1 MGPKIAYGSGL
12 RDSQARAPEADN
24 GAMSLFGRK
33 DPLADARAF
42 RAAGT
47 VSAERMAHELRS
59 AELFVLFDG
68 EAPSLH
74 PLAVSTPDGYDVLCA
89 FTSAERATQVQHTR
103 PDCKAAITVE
113 ASWLLAT
120 VPHGCGLVIDAGT
133 PQCRWLEPDSV
144 GWLRE
149 EMRRAA

>member
-1 MGPKIAYGSGL
+1 
-12 RDSQARAPEADN
+12 
-24 GAMSLFGRK
+24 MSLFSRK
-33 DPLADARAF
+33 DSLADARAF
-42 RAAGT
+42 RAAGA
-47 VSAERMAHELRS
+47 VSAERMAGELRN
-59 AELFVLFDG
+59 ARLFVLFEG

-74 PLAVSTPDGYDVLCA
+74 PLAVGTPEGYDVLCA
-89 FTSAERATQVQHTR
+89 FTTSVRAVDFQRSR
-103 PDCKAAITVE
+103 PACKAAVAVE

-120 VPHGCGLVIDAGT
+120 VPSGCGVVIDAGS